1 MIVSGGV
8 GSAVGTLAARYAAVG
23 GSEAEG
29 KVNKNIHT
37 LNNLLLYWRQNFV
50 SQYHIS

>member
-29 KVNKNIHT
+29 KVNIHT

-50 SQYHIS
+50 SQYHICS

>member
-29 KVNKNIHT
+29 KVNIHI
-37 LNNLLLYWRQNFV
+37 WRQNFV